1 MHQRV
6 RARPLRV
13 KCRIPALAGPRPG
26 GFGLPNPPADG
37 QPADV
42 AEAREVLRLDGVSV
56 DRGGRRILAE
66 LDWVVRSDERW
77 VLLGP
82 NGSGK
87 TTLIR
92 LASLYLHPS
101 RGELW
106 VLGQMLGR
114 CDVRRLRA
122 RIGVASQSF
131 ADLLRAEVIAA
142 DVVMTAKHAALEPWW
157 HTYTDDDRHRA
168 HALLER
174 LGARSLA
181 ERRFGTLSSG
191 ERQRVQ
197 LARVLMADPE
207 LLLLDE
213 PTAGLDLGGRE
224 DLVARLGDLA
234 VDASTAATVLVT
246 HHVEEIPTGF
256 THALLLRGGRVQAAG
271 PLGEVITAEALSRCF
286 GVGLRLARTDGRWQA
301 WAEYRSG

>member
-1 MHQRV
+1 MHYRV
-6 RARPLRV
+6 
-13 KCRIPALAGPRPG
+13 PAQPSGISVAPAH
-26 GFGLPNPPADG
+26 LPNGTLDG

-42 AEAREVLRLDGVSV
+42 ACAPEVLRLDGVSV
-56 DRGGRRILAE
+56 ERDGRTILADV
-66 LDWVVRSDERW
+66 DWVVRSDQRW
-77 VLLGP
+77 VVLGP

-87 TTLIR
+87 TTLVR

-101 RGELW
+101 RGDLW
-106 VLGQMLGR
+106 VLGQQLGR

-122 RIGVASQSF
+122 RIGVASQAF
-131 ADLLRAEVIAA
+131 ADMLRPELTAA

-157 HTYTDDDRHRA
+157 HTYTDVDRQRA
-168 HALLER
+168 HLLLGR

-197 LARVLMADPE
+197 LARVLMADPG

-224 DLVARLGDLA
+224 DLVGRLGELA
-234 VDASTAATVLVT
+234 VDAATAPAVLVT
-246 HHVEEIPTGF
+246 HHVEEVPVGF
-256 THALLLRGGRVQAAG
+256 THALILRDGRVQTAG
-271 PLGEVITAEALSRCF
+271 PLDEVMTAGALSRCF
-286 GVGLRLARTDGRWQA
+286 GIELRLVRTNRRWQA
-301 WAEYRSG
+301 WAERRTDR